1 MGMTKLEA
9 KFRIVTPLFMGG
21 AKPEIPE
28 LRVPGIKGALRF
40 WWRAMAYRGLS
51 GDLKTIRELEGQ
63 IFGSTK
69 HGQSRAIM
77 EISQE
82 KLEPNGDQFFRGRP
96 GLMYLGY
103 GPIEKGELGREY
115 LKPPIDATLRIYIRT
130 NCNNGNNALGDSE
143 VVNQISSALKAMGLF
158 GGLGSRSRRGF
169 RSFNL
174 SDLKRDGNSIFEQPS
189 SVEDL
194 KKRVRE
200 ILEGSDR
207 HKELPEYTAFG
218 SETAVYIYH
227 IEYADPIESL
237 NEIGKMMLQYRVG
250 TGGHPSKFNSD
261 TDLAKKA
268 LTMQVD
274 RHPQRIFFG
283 LPHNYHFPKRGQ
295 TGQTLEVRPISYN
308 RNVSHD
314 RRASPLFIHI
324 HELKNRKY
332 AVVATLM
339 PAIFLPEGDKIL
351 MKRQKKGKSGPESL
365 GSEVQFDVEEGK
377 SLKVI
382 RDFLDS
388 KWETVIPA

>member
-9 KFRIVTPLFMGG
+9 DFRIVTPLFMGG
-21 AKPEIPE
+21 AYPEIPE

-40 WWRAMAYRGLS
+40 WWRALAYGR
-51 GDLKTIRELEGQ
+51 DLKKIKEEEGQ

-82 KLEPNGDQFFRGRP
+82 KLEPNADQFFRGRQ

-103 GPIEKGELGREY
+103 GPIKKGELDRKY
-115 LKPPIDATLRIYIRT
+115 LKPPINATLHIYIKT
-130 NCNNGNNALGDSE
+130 NGNNALGDSE
-143 VVNQISSALKAMGLF
+143 VANQISSALKAMGLF

-169 RSFNL
+169 GSFNL

-194 KKRVRE
+194 KKQIRE
-200 ILEGSDR
+200 ILEGFDR

-227 IEYADPIESL
+227 TGSADPLESL
-237 NEIGKMMLQYRVG
+237 DEIGKMMLQYRVG
-250 TGGHPSKFNSD
+250 IRGHPSMFQLD

-268 LTMQVD
+268 LTVQVD

-283 LPHNYHFPKRGQ
+283 LPHNYHFPKLV
-295 TGQTLEVRPISYN
+295 GQTLEVRPISHN
-308 RNVSHD
+308 RGVSHD

-351 MKRQKKGKSGPESL
+351 MKRQKKNGESGPEPL
-365 GSEVQFDVEEGK
+365 GSEVQVDMEEGK

-388 KWETVIPA
+388 KWEKVIPA

>member
-1 MGMTKLEA
+1 MVCMTELEA
-9 KFRIVTPLFMGG
+9 EFRIVTPLFMGG
-21 AKPEIPE
+21 ANPKIPE

-40 WWRAMAYRGLS
+40 WWRAMAYCNCN
-51 GDLKTIRELEGQ
+51 GDLKKIRELEGQ

-77 EISQE
+77 EVSQE
-82 KLEPNGDQFFRGRP
+82 KLEPNGDQFFRERQ
-96 GLMYLGY
+96 GLTYLGY
-103 GPIEKGELGREY
+103 GPIEKSELGRKY
-115 LKPPIDATLRIYIRT
+115 LKHPIDATLHIHIRAKDE
-130 NCNNGNNALGDSE
+130 NDDSELGDSE
-143 VVNQISSALKAMGLF
+143 VANQISSALKAMGLF

-169 RSFNL
+169 GSFNL

-194 KKRVRE
+194 KKQIRK
-200 ILEGSDR
+200 ILEGFDR

-218 SETAVYIYH
+218 PETAVYIYH
-227 IEYADPIESL
+227 IESADPLESL
-237 NEIGKMMLQYRVG
+237 DEIGKMMLQYRVG
-250 TGGHPSKFNSD
+250 TNGHPSKFNLD

-268 LTMQVD
+268 LTIQVD

-283 LPHNYHFPKRGQ
+283 LPHNYHFPKL
-295 TGQTLEVRPISYN
+295 GQTLEVRPISHN
-308 RNVSHD
+308 RGVSHD
-314 RRASPLFIHI
+314 RRGSPLFIHV

-332 AVVATLM
+332 VIVATLI

-351 MKRQKKGKSGPESL
+351 MKSQKKKGEVGPDPL
-365 GSEVQFDVEEGK
+365 GSEVQVDMEGGK

-388 KWETVIPA
+388 KWEKVIPA